1 MMHTMLYGWSAVT
14 HEVTR
19 TDAALAGGCGCG
31 VSPEVS
37 PGRPMKCIKLFL
49 PRLELH
55 STAAVMPC
63 STPGP
68 GPQSGFSGGG
78 FAGGIKR
85 WGFARGNMTHGSKS
99 KREHGSI
106 GMNSTP
112 SRVFPGLKMP
122 GQMGNVRTKLRK
134 LEAGSRWIGL
144 AQRAGFVIAAA
155 R

>member
-1 MMHTMLYGWSAVT
+1 
-14 HEVTR
+14 
-19 TDAALAGGCGCG
+19 
-31 VSPEVS
+31 
-37 PGRPMKCIKLFL
+37 
-49 PRLELH
+49 
-55 STAAVMPC
+55 
-63 STPGP
+63 
-68 GPQSGFSGGG
+68 
-78 FAGGIKR
+78 
-85 WGFARGNMTHGSKS
+85 MTHGSKS

-134 LEAGSRWIGL
+134 LEVGSRWIGL